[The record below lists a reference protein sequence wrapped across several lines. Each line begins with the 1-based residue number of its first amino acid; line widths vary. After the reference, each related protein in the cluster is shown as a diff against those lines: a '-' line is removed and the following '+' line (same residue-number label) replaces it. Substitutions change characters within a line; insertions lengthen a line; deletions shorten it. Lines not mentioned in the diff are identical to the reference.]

1 MDQNQALKL
10 LVAAVEKAQANGTF
24 TLDESAVLAQ
34 AVAAFR
40 QQEQPAQPE
49 QPTQPELVPDVE
61 EA

>member
-1 MDQNQALKL
+1 MDQNQALQL
-10 LVAAVEKAQANGTF
+10 LVAAVEKAQSSGVY
-24 TLDESAVLAQ
+24 TLDESAALAQ

-40 QQEQPAQPE
+40 PAEQPE